1 MMILNCVYH
10 TARYFS
16 LGSQYLSVGIER
28 MAPSPTFAANLF
40 ADAPVTPGIAW
51 PCWQSGNG
59 EVKKEVEDLA
69 SKHIFFYSWIPASAK
84 HSQSESCM
92 FLFNPCESGRWM
104 VPCWQSF
111 EAWCPAPKPNTNQ
124 IMFNNV
130 QQKKCYIL
138 EFIHWPH
145 NAKLR
150 KWHPR
155 SQIAVV

>member
-69 SKHIFFYSWIPASAK
+69 SKHIFFSTAG
-84 HSQSESCM
+84 
-92 FLFNPCESGRWM
+92 FLLQQNTANLRAACFFLIHVNQADE
-104 VPCWQSF
+104 
-111 EAWCPAPKPNTNQ
+111 WCHVGKVLKPDAQHRNQ
-124 IMFNNV
+124 TLIKLCSTMFNR
-130 QQKKCYIL
+130 KKCYIL

-150 KWHPR
+150 K
-155 SQIAVV
+155 

>member
-69 SKHIFFYSWIPASAK
+69 SKHIFFL
-84 HSQSESCM
+84 QLDSC
-92 FLFNPCESGRWM
+92 FSKTQPIWEHVNQADE
-104 VPCWQSF
+104 
-111 EAWCPAPKPNTNQ
+111 WCRVGKVLKPDAQHRNQ
-124 IMFNNV
+124 TLIKLCSTMFNR
-130 QQKKCYIL
+130 KKCYIL